1 MPNVQP
7 FTTGQLLALER
18 ELIGLYL
25 SGHPLDDYKAILDA
39 LPLDRIV
46 DLAEAPEGGHALAAG
61 MVVSLKPFTTRKGQA
76 MAFLE
81 VEDRI
86 MRVEA
91 VGFPTVWKR
100 HAALLSPGSL
110 VILQATV
117 QHQDDDFKLI
127 IEDVIPLDRADQDLA
142 EQVRRLERQ
151 ARARTPRAAAP
162 APAAQAAPRG
172 GGPASRPAAPLAA
185 APQAPGAAGAARSQ
199 RLRGSAAAQRLR
211 RQ

>member
-1 MPNVQP
+1 M
-7 FTTGQLLALER
+7 TTR
-18 ELIGLYL
+18 
-25 SGHPLDDYKAILDA
+25 PVLDA
-39 LPLDRIV
+39 LPLDRLV
-46 DLAEAPEGGHALAAG
+46 DLAEAPEGGHALVAG

-100 HAALLSPGSL
+100 HAVACKAPAAWSLCRQRCSIRMTTSSLSSKTSSRL
-110 VILQATV
+110 TA
-117 QHQDDDFKLI
+117 
-127 IEDVIPLDRADQDLA
+127 ADQDLA

-151 ARARTPRAAAP
+151 ARARTPRAGARRRRRRRR
-162 APAAQAAPRG
+162 QAGAGPHRG
-172 GGPASRPAAPLAA
+172 PLRRWRLRRRRPAQPAR
-185 APQAPGAAGAARSQ
+185 RSQ
-199 RLRGSAAAQRLR
+199 RLRGSAAAQRAAP